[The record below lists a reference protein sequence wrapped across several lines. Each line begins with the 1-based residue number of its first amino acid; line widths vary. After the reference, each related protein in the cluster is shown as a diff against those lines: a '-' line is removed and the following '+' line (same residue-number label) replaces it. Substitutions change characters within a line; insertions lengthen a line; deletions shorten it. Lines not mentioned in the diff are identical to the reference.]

1 MTNKPTIILATSNG
15 IGMGHLARASAI
27 AKSLKHQANPIIVS
41 MAGGIAEIPEA
52 LDVSCEYLPGKD
64 RNWMARSRWDL
75 YLRDRLVAL
84 IDETNAAVLT
94 FDGVV
99 PYAGVIAARIA
110 RPNVKLV
117 WIRRGLWQKKI
128 HRFALPLQSKAMDLI
143 LEPGDYAF
151 EYDHGPTAK
160 RKDAVRTAPVSLYQ
174 ANEALDRK
182 SARDLLGLDQN
193 RPAVLVQL
201 GTGADDA
208 NEKMAAA
215 LKGLINWP
223 NLQVV
228 LTKDPV
234 DKNGTSLAPSGLDLK
249 VIRYFPLAR
258 VLSAFDAGI
267 CATGYNG
274 VHELL
279 AAGLPTVL
287 ISNIRGMDDQ
297 EARAKWCHD
306 HGYAIRANQADLA
319 DITRTV
325 KLLEDEGTRK
335 KLSQNCALLPAPIGG
350 EEIANKLTK
359 LASIP
364 NLKSNNLSRTLLFLA
379 LRYLAIGY
387 RKLVKQNTVQSVVH
401 GQPVFSDTK
410 VSSDLRSLI
419 KANSRFEHLIN
430 PASSKYK
437 SRREQIA
444 KQYY

>member
-27 AKSLKHQANPIIVS
+27 AKLLKHQANPIIVS

-52 LDVSCEYLPGKD
+52 LDISCEYLPGKD

-201 GTGADDA
+201 GTGADDT

-215 LKGLINWP
+215 LKGLIEWP

-350 EEIANKLTK
+350 EEIANKLNK

-364 NLKSNNLSRTLLFLA
+364 NHKSNNLSRTLLFLA